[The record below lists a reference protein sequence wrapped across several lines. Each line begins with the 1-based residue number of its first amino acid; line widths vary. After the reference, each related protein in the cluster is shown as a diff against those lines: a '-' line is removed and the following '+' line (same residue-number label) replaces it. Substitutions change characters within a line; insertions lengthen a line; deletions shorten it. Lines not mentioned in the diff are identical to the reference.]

1 MTVIEVLEDMLAERR
16 FGDPEKSYVSKLHHK
31 GLDHIL
37 KKVGEESTEVVMA
50 AKDAARSKKNGDVIH
65 EAADLWFHTL
75 VLLSHLEEPPSAV
88 LAELEKRLGVGGLL
102 EKANR
107 ADNHD

>member
-1 MTVIEVLEDMLAERR
+1 MTVIEVLEDLLAERR
-16 FGDPEKSYVSKLHHK
+16 FGDPSKSYVAKLHHK

-37 KKVGEESTEVVMA
+37 KKVGEESIEVIMA
-50 AKDAARSKKNGDVIH
+50 AKDAARSENNEDIIH
-65 EAADLWFHTL
+65 EVADLWFHSL

-88 LAELEKRLGVGGLL
+88 IAELERRLGVSGLV

-107 ADNHD
+107 EKP

>member
-1 MTVIEVLEDMLAERR
+1 MTVLDVLEDMLAERR
-16 FGDPEKSYVSKLHHK
+16 FGDPEKSYVAKLHHK

-37 KKVGEESTEVVMA
+37 KKVGEEATEVVMA
-50 AKDAARSKKNGDVIH
+50 AKDAARSKNNEDVIH
-65 EAADLWFHTL
+65 EVADLWFHTL

-88 LAELEKRLGVGGLL
+88 LAELERRMGVSGLV

-107 ADNHD
+107 GEAHD

>member
-16 FGDPEKSYVSKLHHK
+16 FGDPEKSYVAKLHHK
-31 GLDHIL
+31 GIDHIL
-37 KKVGEESTEVVMA
+37 KKVGEEATEVVIA
-50 AKDAARSKKNGDVIH
+50 AKDAARSMNNEDVIH
-65 EAADLWFHTL
+65 EIADLWFHTL

-88 LAELEKRLGVGGLL
+88 IAELERRLGVSGLV

-107 ADNHD
+107 DNTDG

>member
-16 FGDPEKSYVSKLHHK
+16 FGDPEKSYVAKLHHK
-31 GLDHIL
+31 GIDHIL
-37 KKVGEESTEVVMA
+37 RKVGEEATEVVIA
-50 AKDAARSKKNGDVIH
+50 AKDAARSMNNEDVIH
-65 EAADLWFHTL
+65 EVADLWFHTL

-88 LAELEKRLGVGGLL
+88 IAELERRLGVSGLV

-107 ADNHD
+107 NYTDG

>member
-16 FGDPEKSYVSKLHHK
+16 FGDPEKSYVAKLHHK
-31 GLDHIL
+31 GIDHIL
-37 KKVGEESTEVVMA
+37 KKVGEEATEVVIA
-50 AKDAARSKKNGDVIH
+50 AKDAARSMNNEDVIH
-65 EAADLWFHTL
+65 EIADLWFHTL

-88 LAELEKRLGVGGLL
+88 IAELERRLGVSGLV

-107 ADNHD
+107 HYIDG

>member
-1 MTVIEVLEDMLAERR
+1 MTVIEVLEDILAERR

-37 KKVGEESTEVVMA
+37 RKVGEEAIEVVMA
-50 AKDAARSKKNGDVIH
+50 AKDAARSKNNEDVIH
-65 EAADLWFHTL
+65 EVADLWFHTL

-88 LAELEKRLGVGGLL
+88 LAELERRLGVSGLV

-107 ADNHD
+107 EN

>member
-1 MTVIEVLEDMLAERR
+1 MTVLDVLEDMLAERR
-16 FGDPEKSYVSKLHHK
+16 FGDPEKSYVAKLHHK

-50 AKDAARSKKNGDVIH
+50 AKDAARSKNNEDVIH
-65 EAADLWFHTL
+65 EVADLWFHTL

-88 LAELEKRLGVGGLL
+88 LAELERRMGVSGLV

-107 ADNHD
+107 EESND

>member
-1 MTVIEVLEDMLAERR
+1 MTVIEFLEDMLAERR

-37 KKVGEESTEVVMA
+37 RKVGEEAIEVVMA
-50 AKDAARSKKNGDVIH
+50 AKDAARSKNNEDVIH
-65 EAADLWFHTL
+65 EVADLWFHTL

-88 LAELEKRLGVGGLL
+88 LAELERRLGVSGLV

-107 ADNHD
+107 EN

>member
-1 MTVIEVLEDMLAERR
+1 MTVIEVIEDILAERR
-16 FGDPEKSYVSKLHHK
+16 YGDPEKSYVAKLHHR

-37 KKVGEESTEVVMA
+37 KKVGEESTEVVIA
-50 AKDAARSKKNGDVIH
+50 AKDAARSKNNEDVIH
-65 EAADLWFHTL
+65 EVADLWFHTL

-88 LAELEKRLGVGGLL
+88 TAELERRLGVSGLV

-107 ADNHD
+107 EKKYG

>member
-1 MTVIEVLEDMLAERR
+1 MTVIEFLEDMLAERR

-37 KKVGEESTEVVMA
+37 KKVGEEATEVVMA
-50 AKDAARSKKNGDVIH
+50 AKDAARSENNEDVIR
-65 EAADLWFHTL
+65 EVADLWFHTL

-88 LAELEKRLGVGGLL
+88 LAVLERRLGVSGLV

-107 ADNHD
+107 EN

>member
-1 MTVIEVLEDMLAERR
+1 MTVLDVLEDMLAERR
-16 FGDPEKSYVSKLHHK
+16 FGDPEKSYVAKLHHK

-50 AKDAARSKKNGDVIH
+50 AKDAARSKNNEDVIH
-65 EAADLWFHTL
+65 EVADLWFHTL

-88 LAELEKRLGVGGLL
+88 LAELERRMGVSGLV

-107 ADNHD
+107 EEGND

>member
-16 FGDPEKSYVSKLHHK
+16 FGDPDKSYVSKLHHK

-37 KKVGEESTEVVMA
+37 KKVGEESTEVVIA
-50 AKDAARSKKNGDVIH
+50 AKDAVRSRNNEDVIH
-65 EAADLWFHTL
+65 EVADLWFHTL

-88 LAELEKRLGVGGLL
+88 LAELERRLGVSGLV
-102 EKANR
+102 EKASRGNQN
-107 ADNHD
+107 D

>member
-1 MTVIEVLEDMLAERR
+1 MTVIEILEDILAERR
-16 FGDPEKSYVSKLHHK
+16 FGDPEKSYVAKLHHK

-50 AKDAARSKKNGDVIH
+50 AKDAARSKNNVDVIH
-65 EAADLWFHTL
+65 EVADLWFHTL

-107 ADNHD
+107 ADSHD

>member
-1 MTVIEVLEDMLAERR
+1 MTVIEILEDLLAERR

-50 AKDAARSKKNGDVIH
+50 AKDAARSKNNGDVIH
-65 EAADLWFHTL
+65 EVADLWFHTL

-107 ADNHD
+107 ADNHG

>member
-1 MTVIEVLEDMLAERR
+1 MVPHASFAVTPRR
-16 FGDPEKSYVSKLHHK
+16 
-31 GLDHIL
+31 
-37 KKVGEESTEVVMA
+37 T
-50 AKDAARSKKNGDVIH
+50 
-65 EAADLWFHTL
+65 
-75 VLLSHLEEPPSAV
+75 PSAV

>member
-1 MTVIEVLEDMLAERR
+1 MTVIDVLEDMLAERR
-16 FGDPEKSYVSKLHHK
+16 FGDPEKSYVAKLHHK

-50 AKDAARSKKNGDVIH
+50 AKDAARSQNNEDVIH
-65 EAADLWFHTL
+65 EVADLWFHTL

-88 LAELEKRLGVGGLL
+88 LVELERRLGVSGLV

-107 ADNHD
+107 GGSHE

>member
-1 MTVIEVLEDMLAERR
+1 MTVIEILEDILAERR
-16 FGDPEKSYVSKLHHK
+16 FGDPEKSYVSQLHHK

-50 AKDAARSKKNGDVIH
+50 AKDAVRSKNNVDVIH
-65 EAADLWFHTL
+65 EVADLWFHTL

-107 ADNHD
+107 ADNDA